1 MRTRIN
7 KCVICGAEFQ
17 TTSASSKYCSREC
30 RMRARKPNWTAQSR
44 WGHSYDHICKWCGKP
59 YVSGSPNGD
68 YCTPS
73 CKVKAY
79 KAVHPKENKP
89 KQKSLAEIVAE
100 ADAMG
105 MSYGQYVAHHMKSR

>member
-1 MRTRIN
+1 M
-7 KCVICGAEFQ
+7 
-17 TTSASSKYCSREC
+17 
-30 RMRARKPNWTAQSR
+30 
-44 WGHSYDHICKWCGKP
+44 
-59 YVSGSPNGD
+59 SGSPHGD

-79 KAVHPKENKP
+79 KAVHPKDDKP